1 MRQHADQ
8 GRYYAGRHMQAA
20 TPLIEVRAP
29 QNVRDATHVTYGHHP
44 VSAITQDERA
54 AALCCWLFQA
64 CLGFRLLRMS
74 SPLKPAP
81 APAITAGKSGSTAK
95 ARKRSSPGVMI
106 VGIGASAGG
115 LEAYKSFFAH
125 MPVDGELAF
134 VLVQHLAPDHHSLLA
149 ELIGRSTTMPVL
161 EATQGMQVKPRHVY
175 VIPPNATLTIAD
187 GVLQVCKPAP
197 PREHRWPIN
206 TFFTSLAEDQGDCA
220 VCVVLAGTGSDGAQG
235 LRAVKDHGGLALA
248 QSGFDHQAMT
258 GMPASAVATGLVDAV
273 LPVADMPARLLA
285 YQKQMHSAHK
295 QKGSDGLRGDVAA
308 HLKTICELLHTEIGH
323 DFGQYK
329 EKTLLRRIQRRML
342 VVQAEG
348 VTDYIDYLRQHPNE
362 HELLFREFLIGVTEF
377 FRDPVAFEA
386 LRTIAIPSL
395 LADKTS
401 ADVLRVWVPGC
412 ATGEEAYSIA
422 ILLREAMGSQR
433 GLKVKI
439 FATDID
445 DQAIGAARAGRY
457 RSPLIGISPERQER
471 WFTKDRDDYCVV
483 KQIREMCIF
492 SPHSVIKDPPFSRM
506 DLVSC
511 RNLLIYLNND
521 LQDRL
526 VQSFHYA
533 LRPGGFLLLGTS
545 ERLAKNASLFT
556 ELDKKQR
563 LYVRRDD
570 THSRPRSFPSARP
583 RQANNTEH
591 AEHATPPRHL
601 EDLIDQHAR
610 QALEPWSPAYV
621 VINANHDVL
630 RFGGDTGRYL
640 APSSGAASLNFF
652 QLLDKPLRGAVRAA
666 ALQAFAS
673 GKRVIREGLTFLLN
687 GHERSLRLIVEPLP
701 EADGSVEMCVVA
713 FHELEPAPG
722 ETGLA
727 PEGTPDGQLARIH
740 ALEEELRGTRVQ
752 LHTAV
757 DLHETASE
765 DLKSANEEYQS
776 VNEELQ
782 SANEELETSTEE
794 MQSINEEL
802 QTVNA
807 ELSSKNE
814 ALNRLNSDIRNLLD
828 STHIATLFLDR
839 DLLIRNYT
847 PAMTDLFHLRDG
859 DKGRPINEISP
870 RINYPE
876 LRDDVAR
883 VLRDLAVTERTLRG
897 KGEAPTFLLRMRPY
911 LTINNVVDGVV
922 LTFVD
927 ITEIQQLNSEHA
939 RLAAIVNSSRDAI
952 FGFSLDERITSWNAS
967 AERIFGLTVAQVVGK
982 PLSLLLPPDPSE
994 ETKNFFISH
1003 ERTLRLAEFEMTWV
1017 RPNGESVPLS
1027 LNYSPVWDHDGT
1039 LFAGKLIARDITE
1052 RVRAARH
1059 TELMLAELNH
1069 RVKNTLATV
1078 QAIAHQTAAN
1088 APDLE
1093 AFKEGF
1099 LARLLALSHT
1109 HNLLARDAWTGAPL
1123 AGIINNELAPYRRD
1137 SDSRENDARVRL
1149 LGKDINLQPKQAL
1162 ALSMA
1167 LHELATN
1174 AGKYGS
1180 LSVPAGQVTVT
1191 WSTRMRDQRPW
1202 LYLQWKET
1210 GGPAVEPPT
1219 RRGFGSRL
1227 IEEGVPYELN
1237 GEVAHEFPRSG
1248 VTCTIDVPL
1257 DEETS

>member
-1 MRQHADQ
+1 MPSQ
-8 GRYYAGRHMQAA
+8 
-20 TPLIEVRAP
+20 I
-29 QNVRDATHVTYGHHP
+29 
-44 VSAITQDERA
+44 
-54 AALCCWLFQA
+54 
-64 CLGFRLLRMS
+64 
-74 SPLKPAP
+74 KPAP
-81 APAITAGKSGSTAK
+81 ATAAIAGKDGSQAK
-95 ARKRSSPGVMI
+95 VRKRPQPDVMI

-115 LEAYKSFFAH
+115 LEAFKAFFTH
-125 MPVDGELAF
+125 MPEDGELAF

-149 ELIGRSTTMPVL
+149 ELIGRSTVMPVL
-161 EATQGMQVKPRHVY
+161 EATDGMRVEPRHVY

-187 GVLQVCKPAP
+187 GILQVCKPAP

-206 TFFTSLAEDQGDCA
+206 TFFTSLAEDQGDHA

-235 LRAVKDHGGLALA
+235 LRAVKDHGGLTLA
-248 QSGFDHQAMT
+248 QSGTDHEAMT

-273 LPVADMPARLLA
+273 LPVVAMPARLLA
-285 YQKQMHSAHK
+285 YQRQMHAAHQ
-295 QKGSDGLRGDVAA
+295 QKDSDVAHGDIA
-308 HLKTICELLHTEIGH
+308 TNLKTICELLHTEIGH
-323 DFGQYK
+323 DFSQYK

-342 VVQAEG
+342 VVQAEN
-348 VTDYIDYLRQHPNE
+348 VTEYIDHLRQHPNE

-377 FRDPVAFEA
+377 FRDPVAFET
-386 LRTIAIPSL
+386 LRTIAIPAL

-457 RSPLIGISPERQER
+457 RSPLIGISPERLER
-471 WFTKDRDDYCVV
+471 WFSKDGEDYCVT

-521 LQDRL
+521 LQERL
-526 VQSFHYA
+526 VQAFHYA
-533 LRPGGFLLLGTS
+533 LKPGGFLLLGTS
-545 ERLAKNASLFT
+545 ERLAKNARLFT
-556 ELDKKQR
+556 EADKKQR

-570 THSRPRSFPSARP
+570 VHPRPRSFLGTQPRP
-583 RQANNTEH
+583 ANS
-591 AEHATPPRHL
+591 AEHVAHTAPRHV

-610 QALEPWSPAYV
+610 QALEQWSPAYV
-621 VINANHDVL
+621 VINASHDVL

-666 ALQAFAS
+666 VLQAFAS

-687 GHERSLRLIVEPLP
+687 GHQRALRLIVEPLP
-701 EADGSVEMCVVA
+701 EDDGRVEMCVVA
-713 FHELEPAPG
+713 FHELESAPHAT
-722 ETGLA
+722 EPPT
-727 PEGTPDGQLARIH
+727 DGNLDNDLGRIQ

-765 DLKSANEEYQS
+765 ELKSANEEYQS

-807 ELSSKNE
+807 ELASKNE
-814 ALNRLNSDIRNLLD
+814 ALNRVNSDIRNLLD
-828 STHIATLFLDR
+828 STHIATIFLDR
-839 DLLIRNYT
+839 DLLIRSYT
-847 PAMTDLFHLRDG
+847 PAMTELFHLRDG

-876 LRDDVAR
+876 LKDDVAR

-897 KGEAPTFLLRMRPY
+897 AADAPTFLLRMRPY

-967 AERIFGLTVAQVVGK
+967 AERIFGMPAAQVVGK
-982 PLSLLLPPDPSE
+982 PLNLLLPPNPSE
-994 ETKNFFISH
+994 DTKKFFVRH
-1003 ERTLRLAEFEMTWV
+1003 ARPLRLAEFEMTWV

-1078 QAIAHQTAAN
+1078 QAIAHQTVIN
-1088 APDLE
+1088 APNLE

-1109 HNLLARDAWTGAPL
+1109 HNLLAQDAWTGAPL
-1123 AGIINNELAPYRRD
+1123 IGIINNELAPYRQD
-1137 SDSRENDARVRL
+1137 SDNRANDARVHL
-1149 LGKDINLQPKQAL
+1149 QGDELSLQPKQAL

-1180 LSVPAGQVTVT
+1180 LSTPEGQVTVT
-1191 WSTRMRDQRPW
+1191 WTTRIKDQRLW
-1202 LYLQWKET
+1202 LYLEWTET

-1227 IEEGVPYELN
+1227 IEEGVPYELD
-1237 GEVAHEFPRSG
+1237 GEVTHKFPSGG

-1257 DEETS
+1257 AEETS

>member
-1 MRQHADQ
+1 MPSR
-8 GRYYAGRHMQAA
+8 
-20 TPLIEVRAP
+20 
-29 QNVRDATHVTYGHHP
+29 
-44 VSAITQDERA
+44 TQK
-54 AALCCWLFQA
+54 
-64 CLGFRLLRMS
+64 
-74 SPLKPAP
+74 KPAP
-81 APAITAGKSGSTAK
+81 ATTVDKDDSAAK
-95 ARKRSSPGVMI
+95 TLKRSPPKGMI

-115 LEAYKSFFAH
+115 LEAFKAFFSH
-125 MPVDGELAF
+125 MPADSELAF
-134 VLVQHLAPDHHSLLA
+134 VLVQHLAPDHNSLLA

-161 EATQGMQVKPRHVY
+161 EATQGMRVEPRHVY

-187 GVLQVCKPAP
+187 SLLQVCKPAP

-248 QSGFDHQAMT
+248 QSGYDHEAMT
-258 GMPASAVATGLVDAV
+258 GMPANAVATGLVDAV
-273 LPVADMPARLLA
+273 MPVSDMPARLLA
-285 YQKQMHSAHK
+285 YQKQMHAAQQ
-295 QKGSDGLRGDVAA
+295 QKGSDGVRGDVAV
-308 HLKTICELLHTEIGH
+308 HLKTICELLHAEIGH

-329 EKTLLRRIQRRML
+329 EKTLMRRIQRRML
-342 VVQAEG
+342 VVQVETVA
-348 VTDYIDYLRQHPNE
+348 DYIEHLRENPNE

-395 LADKTS
+395 LEDKTS
-401 ADVLRVWVPGC
+401 DDVLRVWVPGC

-445 DQAIGAARAGRY
+445 DQAIGRARAGRY
-457 RSPLIGISPERQER
+457 RAPLNGISPERLER
-471 WFTKDRDDYCVV
+471 WFSKDRDDYCVA

-511 RNLLIYLNND
+511 RNLLIYLDNG
-521 LQDRL
+521 LQERL
-526 VQSFHYA
+526 VQLFHYA

-545 ERLAKNASLFT
+545 ERLARNARLFT

-570 THSRPRSFPSARP
+570 AHTRPRDFPNMQRHP
-583 RQANNTEH
+583 VEH
-591 AEHATPPRHL
+591 AMQATPQQV
-601 EDLIDQHAR
+601 ENLIDQRAR

-621 VINANHDVL
+621 VINASHDVL

-640 APSSGAASLNFF
+640 APSSGAASLNLF

-673 GKRVIREGLTFLLN
+673 GTRVIREGLALLLD
-687 GHERSLRLIVEPLP
+687 GHERPLRLIVEPLA
-701 EADGSVEMCVVA
+701 EGGGKVEMCVVA
-713 FHELEPAPG
+713 FDELEPAPRTTDPATDGKPGG
-722 ETGLA
+722 ELSRVHT
-727 PEGTPDGQLARIH
+727 
-740 ALEEELRGTRVQ
+740 LEDELRETRAQ

-765 DLKSANEEYQS
+765 ELKSANEEYQS

-807 ELSSKNE
+807 ELNSKNE
-814 ALNRLNSDIRNLLD
+814 ALNRLNNDIRNLLD
-828 STHIATLFLDR
+828 STQIATVFLDR
-839 DLLIRNYT
+839 DLHIRSYT
-847 PAMTDLFHLRDG
+847 PVMTELFHLRDG
-859 DKGRPINEISP
+859 DKGRPITDISP

-876 LRDDVAR
+876 LKSDVAQ
-883 VLRDLAVTERTLRG
+883 VLHDMTVTERTLRG
-897 KGEAPTFLLRMRPY
+897 VDAAPTFLLRMRPY
-911 LTINNVVDGVV
+911 MTFDNVVDGVV

-927 ITEIQQLNSEHA
+927 ITESQQLNSEHA

-952 FGFSLDERITSWNAS
+952 FGFSLDERISSWNAS
-967 AERIFGLTVAQVVGK
+967 AERIFGLSHEQVVGQ
-982 PLSLLLPPDPSE
+982 PLNMLLPPEPSE
-994 ETKNFFISH
+994 ETRKFFVSH
-1003 ERTLRLAEFEMTWV
+1003 ERPLRLAEFDMTWV
-1017 RPNGESVPLS
+1017 RPDGASVPLAVS
-1027 LNYSPVWDHDGT
+1027 YSPVCDHDGT
-1039 LFAGKLIARDITE
+1039 MFAGKLIARDVTE
-1052 RVRAARH
+1052 RVRAERH
-1059 TELMLAELNH
+1059 TEMMMGELNH

-1078 QAIAHQTAAN
+1078 QAIAQQTIAN
-1088 APDLE
+1088 APDLPT
-1093 AFKEGF
+1093 FTDSF
-1099 LARLLALSHT
+1099 LSRLLALSNT
-1109 HNLLARDAWTGAPL
+1109 HNLLARDAWLGAPL
-1123 AGIINNELAPYRRD
+1123 LGIVNNELAPYRRD
-1137 SDSRENDARVRL
+1137 SDARSNDTRVRL
-1149 LGKDINLQPKQAL
+1149 QGDETTLPPKQAL

-1180 LSVPAGQVTVT
+1180 LSTPEGQVTVT
-1191 WSTRMRDQRPW
+1191 WTTRLKGQRPW
-1202 LYLQWKET
+1202 LKLQWTES
-1210 GGPAVEPPT
+1210 GGPAVALPT

-1227 IEEGVPYELN
+1227 IDEGVPYELD
-1237 GEVAHEFPRSG
+1237 GEVTLAFPLGG

-1257 DEETS
+1257 DEIAS

>member
-1 MRQHADQ
+1 
-8 GRYYAGRHMQAA
+8 
-20 TPLIEVRAP
+20 
-29 QNVRDATHVTYGHHP
+29 
-44 VSAITQDERA
+44 
-54 AALCCWLFQA
+54 
-64 CLGFRLLRMS
+64 
-74 SPLKPAP
+74 
-81 APAITAGKSGSTAK
+81 
-95 ARKRSSPGVMI
+95 MI

-115 LEAYKSFFAH
+115 LEAFKAFFTH
-125 MPVDGELAF
+125 MPEDGALAF

-149 ELIGRSTTMPVL
+149 ELVGRNTAMPVL
-161 EATQGMQVKPRHVY
+161 EATDGMQVEPRHVY

-187 GVLQVCKPAP
+187 GILQVCKPAP

-206 TFFTSLAEDQGDCA
+206 TFFTSLAEDQGDHA

-235 LRAVKDHGGLALA
+235 LRAVKDQGGLTLA
-248 QSGFDHQAMT
+248 QSGFDHEAMT

-273 LPVADMPARLLA
+273 LPVVDMPARLLA
-285 YQKQMHSAHK
+285 YQKQMQAQQ
-295 QKGSDGLRGDVAA
+295 QKGSDGVRGGAAA
-308 HLKTICELLHTEIGH
+308 HLKTICELLHTETGH
-323 DFGQYK
+323 DFSQYK

-342 VVQAEG
+342 VVQAEN
-348 VTDYIDYLRQHPNE
+348 VTDYIDHLRQHPNE

-377 FRDPVAFEA
+377 FRDPAAFEA
-386 LRTIAIPSL
+386 LRTIAIPTL

-412 ATGEEAYSIA
+412 ASGEEAYSIA

-433 GLKVKI
+433 GLKVKV

-457 RSPLIGISPERQER
+457 RSPLVGISAERQER

-521 LQDRL
+521 LQERL

-570 THSRPRSFPSARP
+570 VHSRPRSFPSARP
-583 RQANNTEH
+583 RQANSAEHVEH
-591 AEHATPPRHL
+591 AAPVRHI

-610 QALEPWSPAYV
+610 HALEPWSPAYV
-621 VINANHDVL
+621 VINADHDVL

-666 ALQAFAS
+666 VLQAFAS
-673 GKRVIREGLTFLLN
+673 GKRVIREGLTFPLN

-701 EADGSVEMCVVA
+701 EGDGSIDMCVVA
-713 FHELEPAPG
+713 FHQLEPASREVELVPD
-722 ETGLA
+722 
-727 PEGTPDGQLARIH
+727 GTPDSQLARIH
-740 ALEEELRGTRVQ
+740 ALEEELRGTRAQ
-752 LHTAV
+752 LHTAI

-765 DLKSANEEYQS
+765 ELKSANEEYQS

-807 ELSSKNE
+807 ELNSKNE
-814 ALNRLNSDIRNLLD
+814 VLNRLNSDIRNLLD

-839 DLLIRNYT
+839 ELHIRSYT
-847 PAMTDLFHLRDG
+847 PVMTELFHLRDG
-859 DKGRPINEISP
+859 DKGRPITEISP

-876 LRDDVAR
+876 LKNDVAR
-883 VLRDLAVTERTLRG
+883 VLHDLAVTERTLRG
-897 KGEAPTFLLRMRPY
+897 EGDAPTFLLRMRPY
-911 LTINNVVDGVV
+911 LTTNNVVDGVV

-927 ITEIQQLNSEHA
+927 ITESQQLNNEHA

-952 FGFSLDERITSWNAS
+952 FGFSLDERISSWNAS
-967 AERIFGLTVAQVVGK
+967 AERIFGLSAHEVVGQ
-982 PLSLLLPPDPSE
+982 PLSLLLPPDPSDD
-994 ETKNFFISH
+994 TRKFFVSH
-1003 ERTLRLAEFEMTWV
+1003 ERPLRLAEFEMTWK
-1017 RPNGESVPLS
+1017 RPDGESVPLAIS
-1027 LNYSPVWDHDGT
+1027 YSPVCDHDGV

-1059 TELMLAELNH
+1059 TELMMAELNH

-1078 QAIAHQTAAN
+1078 QAIAHQTVVN

-1093 AFKEGF
+1093 TFKESF

-1123 AGIINNELAPYRRD
+1123 SGIVNNELAPYRHD
-1137 SDSRENDARVRL
+1137 SGARANDKRVQL
-1149 LGKDINLQPKQAL
+1149 LGDEISLQPKQAL

-1180 LSVPAGQVTVT
+1180 LSVPEGQVTVT
-1191 WSTRMRDQRPW
+1191 WETRSKGQRPW
-1202 LYLQWKET
+1202 LYLRWMET

-1227 IEEGVPYELN
+1227 IEEGVPYELD

-1248 VTCTIDVPL
+1248 VICTIDVPL
-1257 DEETS
+1257 EEETS

>member
-1 MRQHADQ
+1 MPSQ
-8 GRYYAGRHMQAA
+8 
-20 TPLIEVRAP
+20 IK
-29 QNVRDATHVTYGHHP
+29 
-44 VSAITQDERA
+44 S
-54 AALCCWLFQA
+54 
-64 CLGFRLLRMS
+64 
-74 SPLKPAP
+74 AP
-81 APAITAGKSGSTAK
+81 ATVAIAGKNSAQAK
-95 ARKRSSPGVMI
+95 TRKRLSPEVMI

-115 LEAYKSFFAH
+115 LEAFKAFFAH
-125 MPVDGELAF
+125 MPVDGDLAF
-134 VLVQHLAPDHHSLLA
+134 VLVQHLAPDRHSLLA
-149 ELIGRSTTMPVL
+149 ELIGRSTLMPVL
-161 EATQGMQVKPRHVY
+161 EATHGMRVEPRHVY

-206 TFFTSLAEDQGDCA
+206 TFFTSLAEDQGDRA

-235 LRAVKDHGGLALA
+235 LRAIKDHGGLTLA
-248 QSGFDHQAMT
+248 QSGFDHEAMT

-273 LPVADMPARLLA
+273 LPVMDMPARLLA
-285 YQKQMHSAHK
+285 YQKQMHAAQQK
-295 QKGSDGLRGDVAA
+295 KGSDGVRGDVAA
-308 HLKTICELLHTEIGH
+308 HLKTICELLHTETGH
-323 DFGQYK
+323 DFSQYK

-342 VVQAEG
+342 VVQAEN
-348 VTDYIDYLRQHPNE
+348 VTDYIDHLRQHPNE

-386 LRTIAIPSL
+386 LRTIAIPAL

-445 DQAIGAARAGRY
+445 DQAIGAARAGRF
-457 RSPLIGISPERQER
+457 RSPLIGISAERQER
-471 WFTKDRDDYCVV
+471 WFSKDRDDYCVT

-526 VQSFHYA
+526 LQSFHYA
-533 LRPGGFLLLGTS
+533 LRPGGFLLLGNS
-545 ERLAKNASLFT
+545 ERLGKNARLFT

-563 LYVRRDD
+563 LYTRRDD
-570 THSRPRSFPSARP
+570 AHSRPRDFPSAQP
-583 RQANNTEH
+583 RH
-591 AEHATPPRHL
+591 GHGAEHPAHVSPRYV

-621 VINANHDVL
+621 VIDASHEVL

-640 APSSGAASLNFF
+640 APASGAASLNLF
-652 QLLDKPLRGAVRAA
+652 QLLDKPLRGAARATV
-666 ALQAFAS
+666 LQTFAS
-673 GKRVIREGLTFLLN
+673 GKRVIREGLTVFLN
-687 GHERSLRLIVEPLP
+687 GHERSLRLIVEPLT
-701 EADGSVEMCVVA
+701 EDDGKVEMCVVA
-713 FHELEPAPG
+713 FNELDPAPHPINPA
-722 ETGLA
+722 T
-727 PEGTPDGQLARIH
+727 DGKPGSELARIH
-740 ALEEELRGTRVQ
+740 TLEDELRGTRVQ
-752 LHTAV
+752 LHTAI

-765 DLKSANEEYQS
+765 ELKSANEEYQS

-802 QTVNA
+802 QIVNA
-807 ELSSKNE
+807 ELNTKNE

-839 DLLIRNYT
+839 ELHIRSYT
-847 PAMTDLFHLRDG
+847 PAMTALFHLRSG
-859 DKGRPINEISP
+859 DKGRPITEISP
-870 RINYPE
+870 SINYPE
-876 LRDDVAR
+876 LKNDVAR
-883 VLRDLAVTERTLRG
+883 VLHEMAVTERTLRG
-897 KGEAPTFLLRMRPY
+897 DGDAPTFLLRMRPY
-911 LTINNVVDGVV
+911 LTIDNVVDGVV

-927 ITEIQQLNSEHA
+927 ITESQQLNSEHA

-952 FGFSLDERITSWNAS
+952 FGFSLDERISSWNAS
-967 AERIFGLTVAQVVGK
+967 AERIFGLSAAEVVGQ
-982 PLSLLLPPDPSE
+982 PLNRLLPPEPSD
-994 ETKNFFISH
+994 ETRRFFVSH
-1003 ERTLRLAEFEMTWV
+1003 QRPLRLAEFEMTWV
-1017 RPNGESVPLS
+1017 RPDGESVPLAIS
-1027 LNYSPVWDHDGT
+1027 YSPVCDHDGT
-1039 LFAGKLIARDITE
+1039 MFAGKLIARDITE

-1059 TELMLAELNH
+1059 TELMMAELNH

-1078 QAIAHQTAAN
+1078 QAIAHQTVVN

-1093 AFKEGF
+1093 TFKESF

-1109 HNLLARDAWTGAPL
+1109 HNLLAKDAWTGAPL
-1123 AGIINNELAPYRRD
+1123 SGIVNNELAPYRHD
-1137 SDSRENDARVRL
+1137 SDARENDARVRL
-1149 LGKDINLQPKQAL
+1149 QGDEINLQPKQAL

-1180 LSVPAGQVTVT
+1180 LSVPKGQVSVT
-1191 WSTRMRDQRPW
+1191 WATHMKDQRPW
-1202 LYLQWKET
+1202 LYLQWTET
-1210 GGPAVEPPT
+1210 GGPAVKPPT

-1227 IEEGVPYELN
+1227 IEEGVPYELD
-1237 GEVAHEFPRSG
+1237 GEVTHEFPSSG
-1248 VTCTIDVPL
+1248 VICTIDVPL
-1257 DEETS
+1257 DEEIS

>member
-1 MRQHADQ
+1 M
-8 GRYYAGRHMQAA
+8 
-20 TPLIEVRAP
+20 P
-29 QNVRDATHVTYGHHP
+29 
-44 VSAITQDERA
+44 
-54 AALCCWLFQA
+54 
-64 CLGFRLLRMS
+64 
-74 SPLKPAP
+74 SPSNSAP
-81 APAITAGKSGSTAK
+81 APAAIVGKDGPQAK
-95 ARKRSSPGVMI
+95 ARKRPPTDVMI

-115 LEAYKSFFAH
+115 LEAFKAFFTH
-125 MPVDGELAF
+125 MPEDGALAF

-149 ELIGRSTTMPVL
+149 ELVGRSTAMPVL
-161 EATQGMQVKPRHVY
+161 EATDGMRVMPRHVY
-175 VIPPNATLTIAD
+175 VIPPNATLTIAG

-206 TFFTSLAEDQGDCA
+206 TFFTSLAEDQGDHA

-235 LRAVKDHGGLALA
+235 LRAIKDHGGLTLA
-248 QSGFDHQAMT
+248 QSGFDHEAMT

-273 LPVADMPARLLA
+273 LPVVDMPARLIA
-285 YQKQMHSAHK
+285 YQRQMHAAHQ
-295 QKGSDGLRGDVAA
+295 QKDFDVAHGDIA
-308 HLKTICELLHTEIGH
+308 THLKTICELLHTEIGH
-323 DFGQYK
+323 DFSQYK

-342 VVQAEG
+342 VVQAEN
-348 VTDYIDYLRQHPNE
+348 VTDYIDHLRQHPNE
-362 HELLFREFLIGVTEF
+362 NELLFREFLIGVTEF
-377 FRDPVAFEA
+377 FRDPAAFET
-386 LRTIAIPSL
+386 LRTIAIPAL

-445 DQAIGAARAGRY
+445 DQAIGAARAGRF
-457 RSPLIGISPERQER
+457 RSPLVGISPERQER
-471 WFTKDRDDYCVV
+471 WFTKDGDDYCVA
-483 KQIREMCIF
+483 KQVREMCIF

-521 LQDRL
+521 LQERL

-545 ERLAKNASLFT
+545 ERLAKNARLFT

-570 THSRPRSFPSARP
+570 VHSRPRSFPGVRP
-583 RQANNTEH
+583 RQTSS
-591 AEHATPPRHL
+591 AELVERAAPRHV

-610 QALEPWSPAYV
+610 QALEQWSPAYV
-621 VINANHDVL
+621 VINASHDVL

-640 APSSGAASLNFF
+640 APSSGTASLNFF
-652 QLLDKPLRGAVRAA
+652 QLLDRPLRGTVRAA
-666 ALQAFAS
+666 VLQAFAS
-673 GKRVIREGLTFLLN
+673 SKRVIREGLTLVLN
-687 GHERSLRLIVEPLP
+687 GHQRSLRLIVEPLP
-701 EADGSVEMCVVA
+701 EEDGRVEMCVVA
-713 FHELEPAPG
+713 FHELESAPHAT
-722 ETGLA
+722 ER
-727 PEGTPDGQLARIH
+727 TPDGNLDTEVGRIH

-765 DLKSANEEYQS
+765 ELKSANEEYQS

-807 ELSSKNE
+807 ELASKNE

-839 DLLIRNYT
+839 DLLIRSYT
-847 PAMTDLFHLRDG
+847 PAMTELFHLRDG

-876 LRDDVAR
+876 LKDDVGR

-897 KGEAPTFLLRMRPY
+897 VGDAPTFLLRMRPY
-911 LTINNVVDGVV
+911 LTTNNVIDGVV

-927 ITEIQQLNSEHA
+927 VTEIQQLNSEHA

-967 AERIFGLTVAQVVGK
+967 AERIFGLSAAQVVGK
-982 PLSLLLPPDPSE
+982 PLNMLLPPNSSE
-994 ETKNFFISH
+994 DTRKFFVSH
-1003 ERTLRLAEFEMTWV
+1003 ERSLRLAEFEMTWV

-1027 LNYSPVWDHDGT
+1027 LSYSPVWDHDGT
-1039 LFAGKLIARDITE
+1039 LFAGRLFARDITE

-1078 QAIAHQTAAN
+1078 QAIAHQTVAN

-1093 AFKEGF
+1093 AFKESF

-1123 AGIINNELAPYRRD
+1123 IGIINNELAPYRQD
-1137 SDSRENDARVRL
+1137 SDTRANDARVRL
-1149 LGKDINLQPKQAL
+1149 QGNELNLQPKQAL

-1180 LSVPAGQVTVT
+1180 LSIPEGQVAVT
-1191 WSTRMRDQRPW
+1191 WTTRSKDQRPW
-1202 LYLQWKET
+1202 LYLRWAES
-1210 GGPAVEPPT
+1210 GGPAVEPPKH
-1219 RRGFGSRL
+1219 RGFGSRL
-1227 IEEGVPYELN
+1227 IEEGVPYELD
-1237 GEVAHEFPRSG
+1237 GEVTHEFPSSG
-1248 VTCTIDVPL
+1248 VICTIDVPL
-1257 DEETS
+1257 DEVTS